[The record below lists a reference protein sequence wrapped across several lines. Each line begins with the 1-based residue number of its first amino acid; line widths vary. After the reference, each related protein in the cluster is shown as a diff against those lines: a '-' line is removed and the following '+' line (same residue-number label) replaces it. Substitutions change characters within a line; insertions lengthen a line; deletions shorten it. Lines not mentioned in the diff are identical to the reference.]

1 MNRKQIIQRIGHL
14 EDQHQRKQIEGE
26 YCRGCEICEEITK
39 LSVYVKHS
47 PKVAEILEKSDRMKK
62 SEIQYLIDKEV
73 NIEVIAKA
81 LNKDPEAFKEE
92 WKMWK
97 GSKIKQRKDRS
108 TIKMTV
114 DEYLKLSGSGLMDK
128 EIAEKIGVSRQ
139 TITNWKIKHK
149 NELPREDVEKVELTK
164 ENYIA
169 WKKQGLKDIEVTK
182 LIRKNTNYLKD
193 WKKEN
198 LTQEEI
204 RTLNLPSGHFAK
216 KTNKPLQ
223 KDNKPQKTKSEA
235 IQTDAEKE
243 LQEVL
248 AVLKKQMKTDYE
260 RYESAIEDLTK
271 KLKLEQNA
279 IQSYIDEKDLAYGK
293 AQEEERKYLDTLEKY
308 KETDYQL
315 QNALQ
320 KLKEVES
327 ERDQYKLHFENASR
341 LLNPMRELIK
351 VAL

>member
-14 EDQHQRKQIEGE
+14 EDQHKEKMIDGE

-39 LSVYVKHS
+39 LSVHIKHS
-47 PKVAEILEKSDRMKK
+47 PNVAEILEKGEDMTK
-62 SEIQYLIDKEV
+62 SEIKYLIDKQV
-73 NIEVIAKA
+73 DFEVIANA
-81 LNKDPEAFKEE
+81 LKTDVESFREL
-92 WKMWK
+92 WKKWQ
-97 GSKIKQRKDRS
+97 GSEIKQRKVRTPV
-108 TIKMTV
+108 TITI

-139 TITNWKIKHK
+139 TITNRKIKHK

-164 ENYIA
+164 ENYIG
-169 WKKQGLKDIEVTK
+169 WKKQGLKDIEITK
-182 LIRKNTNYLKD
+182 LIKKNTNYLKD

-204 RTLNLPSGHFAK
+204 RTLNLPRGHFAK
-216 KTNKPLQ
+216 KTNKSLQ
-223 KDNKPQKTKSEA
+223 KENKPQNTKSET

-248 AVLKKQMKTDYE
+248 A
-260 RYESAIEDLTK
+260 
-271 KLKLEQNA
+271 
-279 IQSYIDEKDLAYGK
+279 
-293 AQEEERKYLDTLEKY
+293 RKYLDTLEKY

>member
-14 EDQHQRKQIEGE
+14 EDQHKEKMIDGE

-39 LSVYVKHS
+39 LSVHIKHS
-47 PKVAEILEKSDRMKK
+47 PNVAEILEKGEDMTK
-62 SEIQYLIDKEV
+62 SEIKYLIDKQV
-73 NIEVIAKA
+73 NFEVIANA
-81 LNKDPEAFKEE
+81 LKTDVESFREL
-92 WKMWK
+92 WKKWK
-97 GSKIKQRKDRS
+97 GRKIKQRKERS
-108 TIKMTV
+108 TVKMTV

-164 ENYIA
+164 ENYIG
-169 WKKQGLKDIEVTK
+169 WKKQGLKDIEITK
-182 LIRKNTNYLKD
+182 LIKKNTNYLKD

-204 RTLNLPSGHFAK
+204 RTLNLPRGHFAK
-216 KTNKPLQ
+216 KANKSLQ
-223 KDNKPQKTKSEA
+223 KEKKPQKTKSET

-248 AVLKKQMKTDYE
+248 AVLKKQMITDYE
-260 RYESAIEDLTK
+260 RYESSIEDLTK
-271 KLKLEQNA
+271 KLELEQEDKKSLASNHEKV
-279 IQSYIDEKDLAYGK
+279 IQSYIDEKDLAYEK
-293 AQEEERKYLDTLEKY
+293 A
-308 KETDYQL
+308 KELHCKL
-315 QNALQ
+315 QSALQ
-320 KLKEVES
+320 KIKEVES
-327 ERDQYKLHFENASR
+327 ERDQYKLNYEKVSEYANKARAF
-341 LLNPMRELIK
+341 IK

>member
-14 EDQHQRKQIEGE
+14 EDQHKEKMIDGE

-39 LSVYVKHS
+39 LSVHIKHS
-47 PKVAEILEKSDRMKK
+47 PNVAEILEKGEDMTK
-62 SEIQYLIDKEV
+62 SEIKYLIDKQV
-73 NIEVIAKA
+73 DFEVIANA
-81 LNKDPEAFKEE
+81 LKTDVESFREL
-92 WKMWK
+92 WKKWQ
-97 GSKIKQRKDRS
+97 GSEIKQRKVRTPV
-108 TIKMTV
+108 TITI

-164 ENYIA
+164 ENYIG
-169 WKKQGLKDIEVTK
+169 WKKQGLKDIEITK
-182 LIRKNTNYLKD
+182 LIKKNTNYLKD

-198 LTQEEI
+198 LTREEI
-204 RTLNLPSGHFAK
+204 RTLNLPRGHFAK
-216 KTNKPLQ
+216 KTNKSLQ
-223 KDNKPQKTKSEA
+223 KENKPQKTKSET

-248 AVLKKQMKTDYE
+248 A
-260 RYESAIEDLTK
+260 
-271 KLKLEQNA
+271 
-279 IQSYIDEKDLAYGK
+279 
-293 AQEEERKYLDTLEKY
+293 RKYLDTLEKY

-320 KLKEVES
+320 KIKEVES
-327 ERDQYKLHFENASR
+327 ERDQYKLNYEKVSEYANKARAF
-341 LLNPMRELIK
+341 IK